1 MGKQLLTLLM
11 LLWGSL
17 ALAQQRTVS
26 GKVTDQSGNP
36 LPNVNILV
44 KGTAHGTAT
53 DFEGLYT
60 LNNVNLGDIIEY
72 SYIGFVTQTRKIS
85 DNRQKIT
92 LNVVLIEDTQELEDV
107 VVVGY
112 GTQKKTDVT
121 GAVASVDYKQLATQP
136 INTVNDALKGR
147 IAGVH
152 VFSNSGAPGGSI
164 SVRVRGVGTVNNAD
178 PLYVVDG
185 VPTSDINFLN
195 PNDIASIEVLKDAS
209 SSAIYGSRGA
219 NGVVLVTTK
228 GGKFNMPS
236 KINIDTYAGVKNLIN
251 NWQLTNG
258 AEWYDIQ
265 KALNETRTKPINL
278 SLVSRDVS
286 TDWLKEISRTAFV
299 SDGNVSFS
307 GGTDKL
313 VYMVAGGFY
322 KEEGTIIGTDYQRIT
337 ARLKSDYKVKDYLKV
352 GVNINIQSSDA
363 HNSILEGNPT
373 VGTINTAIKLEPN
386 FPVWIDQ
393 SKGKYDYSKFTDFPN
408 PVAQIAYNNDRSEKL
423 RMLANVYAEFE
434 LLKDLKFKSS
444 YGWNRTSTD
453 NYSFTPV
460 YEVNVNQRN
469 LENSIYRY
477 NGRNVYQTWE
487 NTFNYTKEIGK
498 HNISALYG
506 FTKEKSR
513 YEWVSGS
520 KNNIPNEDKALWFLD
535 AATSGDAAKGSA
547 SEFTLMSYLGRINY
561 SFDNKYLI
569 TASYRADGSS
579 RFSKGNRWGYFPSV
593 ALGWRISEEN
603 FLKNT
608 EWLSSLKL
616 RAGWGQIGNQSI
628 GTYPYQTTINGN
640 AQYRYLFG
648 EQEDIWQGYVV
659 TAMRDKNIKW
669 ETVESVNVGFDA
681 SFFNGKLDLTFDWF
695 NKDTKD
701 MLLSVPIPLYYGYEN
716 GPVVNVGKAN
726 NKGIELSLNWKNK
739 VSNDFDYNIGFNIS
753 TYQNKMTSIG
763 NGNPITGGDYKNG
776 SATRTEEGESI
787 GFFYGYKTAG
797 LFQSQAEIDNWA
809 IQQGKDNSALQ
820 PGDLKFVDVTGDGT
834 VDDKDR
840 TKIGSPDPDFIYGVN
855 LGVNYKGWE
864 LNAFVQGSQGNEIFN
879 AMKTHLYQF
888 DETNK
893 HKDMVH
899 SWTPTNTD
907 TQMPRLTAKDKNNTN
922 RASDRFVEDGS
933 YVRLKNVTLAYNLP
947 SHWMEKVKMS
957 QMKLYVSAQN
967 LLTFTKYSGADPEI
981 GQVSSSNYLS
991 RGVDLGIYP
1000 QARTFVMGLK
1010 MQF

>member
-1 MGKQLLTLLM
+1 
-11 LLWGSL
+11 
-17 ALAQQRTVS
+17 
-26 GKVTDQSGNP
+26 
-36 LPNVNILV
+36 
-44 KGTAHGTAT
+44 
-53 DFEGLYT
+53 
-60 LNNVNLGDIIEY
+60 
-72 SYIGFVTQTRKIS
+72 
-85 DNRQKIT
+85 
-92 LNVVLIEDTQELEDV
+92 
-107 VVVGY
+107 
-112 GTQKKTDVT
+112 
-121 GAVASVDYKQLATQP
+121 
-136 INTVNDALKGR
+136 
-147 IAGVH
+147 
-152 VFSNSGAPGGSI
+152 
-164 SVRVRGVGTVNNAD
+164 
-178 PLYVVDG
+178 
-185 VPTSDINFLN
+185 
-195 PNDIASIEVLKDAS
+195 
-209 SSAIYGSRGA
+209 
-219 NGVVLVTTK
+219 
-228 GGKFNMPS
+228 
-236 KINIDTYAGVKNLIN
+236 
-251 NWQLTNG
+251 
-258 AEWYDIQ
+258 
-265 KALNETRTKPINL
+265 
-278 SLVSRDVS
+278 
-286 TDWLKEISRTAFV
+286 
-299 SDGNVSFS
+299 
-307 GGTDKL
+307 
-313 VYMVAGGFY
+313 MVAGGFY

-352 GVNINIQSSDA
+352 GVNINIQSSDT

-423 RMLANVYAEFE
+423 RMLANVYTEFE

-616 RAGWGQIGNQSI
+616 RAGWGQIGNQNI
-628 GTYPYQTTINGN
+628 GIYPYQTTINGN

-726 NKGIELSLNWKNK
+726 NKGMELSLNWKNK

-787 GFFYGYKTAG
+787 GFFYGYKTVG

-933 YVRLKNVTLAYNLP
+933 YVRLKNITLAYNLP

>member
-1 MGKQLLTLLM
+1 M
-11 LLWGSL
+11 
-17 ALAQQRTVS
+17 
-26 GKVTDQSGNP
+26 
-36 LPNVNILV
+36 
-44 KGTAHGTAT
+44 
-53 DFEGLYT
+53 
-60 LNNVNLGDIIEY
+60 
-72 SYIGFVTQTRKIS
+72 
-85 DNRQKIT
+85 
-92 LNVVLIEDTQELEDV
+92 
-107 VVVGY
+107 
-112 GTQKKTDVT
+112 
-121 GAVASVDYKQLATQP
+121 
-136 INTVNDALKGR
+136 
-147 IAGVH
+147 
-152 VFSNSGAPGGSI
+152 
-164 SVRVRGVGTVNNAD
+164 
-178 PLYVVDG
+178 
-185 VPTSDINFLN
+185 
-195 PNDIASIEVLKDAS
+195 
-209 SSAIYGSRGA
+209 YGSRGA

-258 AEWYDIQ
+258 AQWYDIQ

-352 GVNINIQSSDA
+352 GVNINIQSSDT

-763 NGNPITGGDYKNG
+763 NGNPITGGVYKNG

-840 TKIGSPDPDFIYGVN
+840 TKIGSPDPDFIYGIN
-855 LGVNYKGWE
+855 LGINYKGWE

>member
-1 MGKQLLTLLM
+1 M
-11 LLWGSL
+11 
-17 ALAQQRTVS
+17 
-26 GKVTDQSGNP
+26 
-36 LPNVNILV
+36 
-44 KGTAHGTAT
+44 
-53 DFEGLYT
+53 
-60 LNNVNLGDIIEY
+60 
-72 SYIGFVTQTRKIS
+72 
-85 DNRQKIT
+85 
-92 LNVVLIEDTQELEDV
+92 
-107 VVVGY
+107 
-112 GTQKKTDVT
+112 
-121 GAVASVDYKQLATQP
+121 
-136 INTVNDALKGR
+136 
-147 IAGVH
+147 
-152 VFSNSGAPGGSI
+152 
-164 SVRVRGVGTVNNAD
+164 
-178 PLYVVDG
+178 
-185 VPTSDINFLN
+185 
-195 PNDIASIEVLKDAS
+195 
-209 SSAIYGSRGA
+209 
-219 NGVVLVTTK
+219 
-228 GGKFNMPS
+228 
-236 KINIDTYAGVKNLIN
+236 
-251 NWQLTNG
+251 
-258 AEWYDIQ
+258 
-265 KALNETRTKPINL
+265 
-278 SLVSRDVS
+278 
-286 TDWLKEISRTAFV
+286 
-299 SDGNVSFS
+299 
-307 GGTDKL
+307 
-313 VYMVAGGFY
+313 
-322 KEEGTIIGTDYQRIT
+322 T
-337 ARLKSDYKVKDYLKV
+337 ARK
-352 GVNINIQSSDA
+352 
-363 HNSILEGNPT
+363 
-373 VGTINTAIKLEPN
+373 
-386 FPVWIDQ
+386 
-393 SKGKYDYSKFTDFPN
+393 
-408 PVAQIAYNNDRSEKL
+408 KL

-616 RAGWGQIGNQSI
+616 RAGWGQIGNQNI
-628 GTYPYQTTINGN
+628 GTYPYQTTINGD

-648 EQEDIWQGYVV
+648 VQEDIWQGYVV

-763 NGNPITGGDYKNG
+763 NGNPITGGVYKNG

-840 TKIGSPDPDFIYGVN
+840 TKIGSPDPDFIYGIN
-855 LGVNYKGWE
+855 LGINYKGWE